1 MEFMRYPEM
10 KKSVQI
16 VIMAGLVIGFIALA
30 AFLYPKLPAQIPMQ
44 WGLNGKVNY
53 ALPRQ
58 LVVSLMVLV
67 DLGFGSYTVW
77 LHRTAD
83 RIPMKD
89 FMTSLVFPILFSII
103 LGITQ
108 IRF

>member
-1 MEFMRYPEM
+1 M

-16 VIMAGLVIGFIALA
+16 VILSVFVIGFIAIA

-53 ALPRQ
+53 TLPK
-58 LVVSLMVLV
+58 LPVVSIMVLV
-67 DLGFGSYTVW
+67 DLGFGLYTVF
-77 LHRTAD
+77 LHRAAE
-83 RIPMKD
+83 RIPGKD
-89 FMTSLVFPILFSII
+89 FMTSLLFPILFSIL
-103 LGITQ
+103 LGVTQ